1 VSAAHSLPPWLP
13 APLGA
18 AYTAV
23 HRGAQHSAAHRTR
36 CMLPAACHLALCR
49 LQYRRVGIVIRPH
62 SLRLLNRVHADLA
75 GEVLRLDDMLVRAG
89 CAGQQ
94 LLPELWV

>member
-1 VSAAHSLPPWLP
+1 
-13 APLGA
+13 
-18 AYTAV
+18 
-23 HRGAQHSAAHRTR
+23 
-36 CMLPAACHLALCR
+36 MLPAACHLALCR
-49 LQYRRVGIVIRPH
+49 LQYRRVGIVIWPR